1 MAMPTKEKTW
11 NSFDVGNVVNTMAQA
26 TDMKAVLLGLKT
38 AMVAAGWTVSLSSN
52 ATSSGADDYW
62 DTTTDLN
69 WGTTG
74 ARSWIVLRNPD
85 FFGAGAHF
93 ELLLECR
100 WASSSYPMNLGV
112 KYSPTGDYA
121 GGNTTTLPTAT
132 TGVELVTIPTGT
144 ADDGNFLQGSTMRRA
159 WHFACSSD
167 RQCTR
172 FFVTQRLGEVI
183 HVTTFFAIE
192 HMKAPVAG
200 LADADQ
206 FVVLWFSDESV
217 TGTSTKTLVTQ
228 WNAAARAKSYVAG
241 SGAVTYYLTGEFCN
255 GALVRD
261 QIRAANPDDGD
272 SWPLFPIGLVTITNV
287 GYAYGRNGELFDMWW
302 APAMNTELATSPKN
316 TGTTF
321 PNDGSC
327 TFIQLG
333 DLVFPWD
340 GSEPV
345 LT

>member
-11 NSFDVGNVVNTMAQA
+11 TFDVGNVVNTLAEA
-26 TDMKAVLLGLKT
+26 TDMKAILFGLKT
-38 AMVAAGWTVSLSSN
+38 AMVAAGWTVQLSSD
-52 ATSSGADDYW
+52 AASAGAADYW
-62 DTTTDLN
+62 IDTGDLN

-100 WASSSYPMNLGV
+100 WAASDHPTNLGV
-112 KYSPTGDYA
+112 KYSPTGDYS

-132 TGVELVTIPTGT
+132 TGVELVTIPTGVH
-144 ADDGNFLQGSTMRRA
+144 DDGNFIQGSATRRA
-159 WHFACSSD
+159 WHFMCSSD
-167 RQCTR
+167 LQCTR
-172 FFVTQRLGEVI
+172 FFVTQRLAEVV

-192 HMKAPVAG
+192 RIKNPTSG
-200 LADADQ
+200 LGATDQ
-206 FVVLWFSDESV
+206 FVVLWYSDESV

-241 SGAVTYYLTGEFCN
+241 SGASAYYLTGEFC
-255 GALVRD
+255 GTALVRD
-261 QIRAANPDDGD
+261 QIRASNPDDGD
-272 SWPLFPIGLVTITNV
+272 SWPLFPMGLVTITNTAW
-287 GYAYGRNGELFDMWW
+287 AYGRNGELFDIWW
-302 APAMNTELATSPKN
+302 APAMNTQLVANPKN
-316 TGTTF
+316 TGMTY
-321 PNDGSC
+321 PNDSSR

-333 DLVFPWD
+333 DMVFPWD
-340 GSEPV
+340 GSKPL